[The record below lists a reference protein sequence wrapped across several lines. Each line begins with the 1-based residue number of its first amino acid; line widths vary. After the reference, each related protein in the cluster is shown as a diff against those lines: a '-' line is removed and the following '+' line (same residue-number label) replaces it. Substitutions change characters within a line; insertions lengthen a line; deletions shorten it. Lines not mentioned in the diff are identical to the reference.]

1 MTHKNETIKPGTR
14 QLQIDGR
21 NLSIDDVLLV
31 AEDPSSVVSIKPEAL
46 ELMKKSRAFVHE
58 IVEKG
63 EPVYG
68 INTGFGA
75 LSDKHIKKE
84 DLEELQY
91 NLIRSHC
98 TGVNNPFSKTVTR
111 AIMLLRANCLSQ
123 GSSGINPD
131 IVWLICEFLNHDII
145 PLVPSKGSVGA
156 SGDLAPLSHIALC
169 LIGEG
174 EVMYRDQKM
183 TTAKALQ
190 KAGLK
195 AAELGP
201 KDGLALINGTA
212 VMAGL
217 GCVAVSLSER
227 LLKSA
232 DIIASMTL
240 EGIKGTISAYDK
252 RISALKPHKGQL
264 QSCDNLNLLLT
275 GKDGK
280 TFSEISKS
288 HEDCGKVQD
297 PYSLRCLP
305 QVHGACR
312 QTFNHAKEVLQTEI
326 NSVTDNP
333 LIFVE
338 DQDVIS
344 GGNFHGEAIAMAMDY
359 LAIGMAE
366 IANISER
373 RVEKMMN
380 PTFSDLP
387 AFLTADSGLNS
398 GLMIAHVTTAALV
411 SENKVYC
418 HPASVDSVPTSTD
431 KEDHV
436 SMGVTSGLKL
446 LNIIENVTHCLG
458 IETLCASQ
466 AIDFQRPLKT
476 TEPLE
481 AAMKLVREHVPFIE
495 KDRVLA
501 HDIDTLAYQIR
512 MGHLLK
518 TVEENTGALQ

>member
-1 MTHKNETIKPGTR
+1 MNKNITLE
-14 QLQIDGR
+14 IDGC
-21 NLSIDDVLLV
+21 NLSINDVIRV
-31 AEDPSSVVSIKPEAL
+31 AENPNFQVSISKPAL
-46 ELMKKSRAFVHE
+46 ELMKKSRTFVEE
-58 IVEKG
+58 IVDKG
-63 EPVYG
+63 DPVYG

-84 DLEELQY
+84 DLKALQY

-98 TGVNNPFSKTVTR
+98 TGVSNPLSKTVTR

-123 GSSGINPD
+123 GSSGINPE
-131 IVWLICEFLNHDII
+131 IVQLICDYINHDII
-145 PLVPSKGSVGA
+145 PVVPSKGSVGA
-156 SGDLAPLSHIALC
+156 SGDLAPLSHIALT

-174 EVMYRDQKM
+174 EVFYKNKKM
-183 TTAKALQ
+183 PTYQALKQ
-190 KAGLK
+190 ADLK
-195 AAELGP
+195 EITLGP

-217 GCVAVSLSER
+217 GCMAVSLAER

-240 EGIKGTISAYDK
+240 EGIRGTMSAYDK
-252 RISALKPHKGQL
+252 RITLLKPHQGQVD
-264 QSCDNLNLLLT
+264 SCDNLNFLLK
-275 GKDGK
+275 GNGV
-280 TFSEISKS
+280 SEISLS
-288 HEDCGKVQD
+288 HENCGKVQD

-312 QTFNHAKEVLQTEI
+312 QTFLHTREVMQTEI

-333 LIFVE
+333 LIFTE
-338 DQDVIS
+338 DQEVIS

-359 LAIGMAE
+359 LALGMAE

-380 PTFSDLP
+380 PSFSDLP
-387 AFLTADSGLNS
+387 AFLIKDNGLNS

-411 SENKVYC
+411 SENKILC
-418 HPASVDSVPTSTD
+418 HPASIDSIPTSTD

-446 LNIIENVTHCLG
+446 LTIIENVTYSLG
-458 IETLCASQ
+458 IELLCASQ
-466 AIDFQRPLKT
+466 AIDFHRPLKT
-476 TEPLE
+476 TTPLE
-481 AAMKLVREHVPFIE
+481 KVHHLVREHVDFIE
-495 KDRVLA
+495 KDRVLS

-512 MGHLLK
+512 MGHIVNAVESNFGELK
-518 TVEENTGALQ
+518 